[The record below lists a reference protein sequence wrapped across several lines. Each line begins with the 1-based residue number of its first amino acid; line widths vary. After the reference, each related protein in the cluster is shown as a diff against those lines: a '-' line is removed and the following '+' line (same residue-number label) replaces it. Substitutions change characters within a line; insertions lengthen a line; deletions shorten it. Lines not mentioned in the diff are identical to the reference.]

1 MKSAGIYP
9 MPPIVGLCPTIRGEA
24 KETGDRKMTE
34 MIDTECLKLVGH
46 PDLNRGVVLSRFNA
60 TGLHHWLRSDTVID
74 GKALITCCDCIT
86 STWVEPEIAEQ
97 FPHIDE

>member
-1 MKSAGIYP
+1 MKSVGIYP

-24 KETGDRKMTE
+24 KEKGDRKMTE

-86 STWVEPEIAEQ
+86 SIWVEPEIAEQ